1 MEIFIKQEYCE
12 SDVKFVIE
20 QVSSLGETFTVKER
34 FSDVPKVSL
43 DKEFNK

>member
-20 QVSSLGETFTVKER
+20 QVAPLGETEEIFR
-34 FSDVPKVSL
+34 A
-43 DKEFNK
+43 

>member
-20 QVSSLGETFTVKER
+20 QVALLSETEEIFRAGKNL
-34 FSDVPKVSL
+34 S
-43 DKEFNK
+43 